1 MNKGKSV
8 RQASVWFV
16 FCVLFLST
24 LLTGLFGAITVALFP
39 DFLSDFIL
47 LRPLFLILAS
57 VAVSLIIGTLL
68 SVPLTHFYV
77 KPLRDM
83 MDATKAVAGG
93 DFSVRIK
100 TDQSLGDFAEF
111 ADSFNLMA
119 ASLSQHQVLNTDF
132 VNTIAHEFKT
142 PAASIEGFARLLQ
155 KPGLTEEQRTL
166 YAGTVM
172 KEAHRLSEMSRSV
185 LLLSQCEGMDIVP
198 DQQLYSLDEQLRECI
213 SQQERAWLAKN
224 LNISGDLVP
233 VMWYGNR
240 ELMGHLW
247 SNLLSNAIKFTP
259 EHGFIFLTLTE
270 TPEHIIVTVRDTG
283 IGMDEETAR
292 HIFDKFWQADTSR
305 RSEGTGL
312 GLAIAKRVADLCGG
326 IIRVESVPG
335 EGSSFTVTLPIGQIT
350 EIAPA

>member
-16 FCVLFLST
+16 FCVLLLST
-24 LLTGLFGAITVALFP
+24 TLTGLFGAAALALFP
-39 DFLSDFIL
+39 DFLSDYL
-47 LRPLFLILAS
+47 LFRPLFLILAS
-57 VAVSLIIGTLL
+57 VVVSLLIGTLL
-68 SVPLTHFYV
+68 SIPLTRFYV
-77 KPLRDM
+77 KPLRKM
-83 MDATKAVAGG
+83 MEATKAVAGG
-93 DFSVRIK
+93 DFSVRVE

-132 VNTIAHEFKT
+132 VNTLAHEFKT

-155 KPGLTEEQRTL
+155 KPGLSDEQRTL
-166 YAGTVM
+166 YADTVM

-185 LLLSQCEGMDIVP
+185 LLLSQCEGLDIVP

-213 SQQERAWLAKN
+213 SQQERAWLAKE
-224 LNISGDLVP
+224 LNISGDLMP
-233 VMWYGNR
+233 DRWYGNR
-240 ELMGHLW
+240 DLMGHLW

-270 TPEHIIVTVRDTG
+270 SPEHVIVTIRDTG
-283 IGMDEETAR
+283 IGMDEETAC

-312 GLAIAKRVADLCGG
+312 GLSIARRVAALCGG
-326 IIRVESVPG
+326 DIRVESAPG
-335 EGSSFTVTLPIGQIT
+335 KGSSFTVTLPIAQIT
-350 EIAPA
+350 EL